1 MHAHPAARETGIHPS
16 AASRVTPSVAPDAS
30 TGAPPDA
37 PDVVDAVRIPLDDC
51 RLARPRR
58 PLPDDLQRW
67 AQVLPLPP
75 PFKRMGMAPTLRATL
90 LRCWRAFEA
99 SYAQGIEVRVDAAGR
114 EVVLCGALV
123 CRIDASGR
131 SITTHARDSRGQP
144 WTRDFEVLHP
154 LPDWQWIGAVLQVHA
169 GQMWDLRCDLEAR
182 NLARVISP
190 FQAIVL
196 MQHAWRWLVATITRM
211 AQRTIDLRALRGRL
225 RAALA
230 LDAELVA
237 LARRMRPRDGSG
249 VEVAGAWLGRVA
261 AWREAAREMDRLAP
275 GLLPLLGALL
285 AEPDQGDL
293 SPSRQPLAVIRC
305 RLREAGAARVDWR
318 FLLTDPA
325 RPVWRM
331 VRAGRIRGLD
341 DIAGFLVDWA
351 RLHRG
356 LPGDLRLPS
365 ALWEALCATWI
376 EPEDDRVRPPVRW
389 PFGPDVTVEAI
400 RRWRDAAQ
408 SGRGEA
414 YVVGEF
420 GLLVRWAADYAEEGR
435 PRLCS
440 YRNAVAA
447 ARRHDRRLR
456 AAVAAASS
464 RPWDFP
470 RPPEVFGR
478 WTFVPLATPLDL
490 VEEAIA
496 LHHCADQR
504 VSDCEAGHARLYG
517 IRRRE
522 DGARLATLEVRWLPN
537 RGGPQLVELRGPL
550 NRPVPERLQA
560 LARRFVQ
567 FLGPW
572 PRPAS
577 SSPDAC

>member
-1 MHAHPAARETGIHPS
+1 MTEQHAARATGNHPDS
-16 AASRVTPSVAPDAS
+16 DPRIARPMPADAPAD
-30 TGAPPDA
+30 APPGR
-37 PDVVDAVRIPLDDC
+37 PGDVDVICIALDDC

-58 PLPDDLQRW
+58 PLPDDLERW
-67 AQVLPLPP
+67 VETLPLLP
-75 PFKRMGMAPTLRATL
+75 PFGRFGMAATLRSTL
-90 LRCWRAFEA
+90 LKLWRGFEA
-99 SYAQGIEVRVDAAGR
+99 SLARGIEVRVDATGR
-114 EVVLCGALV
+114 EVVFCGALV
-123 CRIDASGR
+123 YRIDGAGHPIR
-131 SITTHARDSRGQP
+131 THRIDVQGHTYSCDLDLLR
-144 WTRDFEVLHP
+144 P
-154 LPDWQWIGAVLQVHA
+154 LPDWAWVGTVLGAHA
-169 GQMWDLRCDLEAR
+169 GLMWDLRCDLEAR

-211 AQRTIDLRALRGRL
+211 ARRTLDRRALRARL
-225 RAALA
+225 REALA
-230 LDAELVA
+230 LDVGFIAPA
-237 LARRMRPRDGSG
+237 LRMRPPGA
-249 VEVAGAWLGRVA
+249 AGAWLVRVA
-261 AWREAAREMDRLAP
+261 AWHDVAREMERVAP
-275 GLLPLLGALL
+275 GLLPLFGARL
-285 AEPDQGDL
+285 AEPDDGGL
-293 SPSRQPLAVIRC
+293 MPSAQPLAAIR
-305 RLREAGAARVDWR
+305 RQLRAARAARVDWR

-365 ALWEALCATWI
+365 ALWEPLCATWT
-376 EPEDDRVRPPVRW
+376 EPADDRVRPPVRW

-504 VSDCEAGHARLYG
+504 ASGCEAGHTRLYG

-522 DGARLATLEVRWLPN
+522 DGKRHATLEVRCLPN

-550 NRPVPERLQA
+550 NRPVPEPLRS

-567 FLGPW
+567 LLGPW
-572 PRPAS
+572 PWPAS